1 MDQQTHLDNAGA
13 TQPDRKPSGKAQ
25 PCRACRSPFTPRR
38 AWQHFCSPKC
48 RNAWHTSMTPEAM
61 RRDLDALAARVAA
74 LEAK

>member
-1 MDQQTHLDNAGA
+1 MDQQTHLDSAGA
-13 TQPDRKPSGKAQ
+13 TQDAAKPSEAGKS
-25 PCRACRSPFTPRR
+25 CRACQSQFQPRR